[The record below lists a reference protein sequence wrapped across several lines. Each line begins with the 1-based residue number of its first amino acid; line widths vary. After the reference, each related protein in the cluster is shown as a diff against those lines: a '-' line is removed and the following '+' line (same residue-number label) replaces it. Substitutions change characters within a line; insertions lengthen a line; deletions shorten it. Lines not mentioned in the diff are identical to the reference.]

1 MEECSVG
8 LSRVRSGVVPT
19 MVIIEIDKSETWL
32 LVSQKVIRLNI
43 LIKVYLVTVAH
54 VILQRGQAMEFI

>member
-54 VILQRGQAMEFI
+54 VILQRGHAMEFI